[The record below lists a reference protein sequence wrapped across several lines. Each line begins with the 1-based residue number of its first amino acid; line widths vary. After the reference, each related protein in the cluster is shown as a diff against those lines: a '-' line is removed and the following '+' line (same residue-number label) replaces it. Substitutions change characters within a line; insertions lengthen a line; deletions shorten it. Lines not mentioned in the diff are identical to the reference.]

1 MTTDEVLDALGR
13 YIKESQESDRQT
25 ATKLGMKCPILE
37 DWLSGKS
44 RPQKGALARLAG
56 FLRRTGYL

>member
-13 YIKESQESDRQT
+13 YIKESKESDLQT
-25 ATKLGMKCPILE
+25 AMKLGMRCPILE
-37 DWLSGKS
+37 DWLSGKT
-44 RPQKGALARLAG
+44 RPQKAALARLAG